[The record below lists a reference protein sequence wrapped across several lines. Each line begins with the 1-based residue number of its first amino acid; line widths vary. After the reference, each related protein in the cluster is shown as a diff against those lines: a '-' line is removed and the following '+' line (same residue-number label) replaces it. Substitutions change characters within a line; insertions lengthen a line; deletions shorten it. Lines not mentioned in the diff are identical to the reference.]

1 MRYRQKH
8 PYIAQIGY
16 ILRYAIRSRFERL
29 TWMFKV
35 RDCHHICLFC
45 EYYDICRAEGSGKRR
60 KRKNEHEIRI
70 EK

>member
-1 MRYRQKH
+1 MKTYRQKH

-16 ILRYAIRSRFERL
+16 ILRYKLQRF

-35 RDCHHICLFC
+35 KDCRHICLFC
-45 EYYDICRAEGSGKRR
+45 EYLTHADRRAKA
-60 KRKNEHEIRI
+60 NEHEIRN